1 MVRSLLSDA
10 TQDDTPV
17 RMEKHMSQALTRVF
31 RRTAGVACV
40 AGAVTAAGCAPQMST
55 QQEQQIGA
63 QYSQQIN
70 RQMPMLNDQATTSY
84 VNQIGSQLAA
94 IADPRGIRYTFY
106 VVNSDVVNA
115 FALPGGY
122 IYVNRGLIER
132 ADNLSEFAGVL
143 AHEIG
148 HVAERHSVEQ
158 LQRAQNANMGLA
170 VLYGVLLGRNPSG
183 VEQTAVNV
191 GGGAIFAGYG
201 RDAEREA
208 DRVGVAYMVRAGYNP
223 NGMATFFEEL
233 LEMQRRQPSRVEQ
246 WFSTHPTTQ
255 ERVNNTRAIIAQTP
269 GAQSASL
276 TTDTRAFQNFRSRVT
291 SLPAPPDRRR

>member
-1 MVRSLLSDA
+1 
-10 TQDDTPV
+10 
-17 RMEKHMSQALTRVF
+17 MSQALRRVF
-31 RRTAGVACV
+31 RRTAAVACLCG
-40 AGAVTAAGCAPQMST
+40 AGAAAGCAPQVST

-70 RQMPMLNDQATTSY
+70 RQMPMLNDQATLNY

-94 IADPRGIRYTFY
+94 IADPRGIRYHFY

-122 IYVNRGLIER
+122 VYLNRGLIER
-132 ADNLSEFAGVL
+132 ADNVSELAGVL

-148 HVAERHSVEQ
+148 HVAERHSIEQ
-158 LQRAQNANMGLA
+158 LQRAQNANLGLN
-170 VLYGVLLGRNPSG
+170 VLYGVLLGRTPSG
-183 VEQTAVNV
+183 VEQAGIQV
-191 GGGAIFAGYG
+191 GGSAVFAGYG

-208 DRVGVAYMVRAGYNP
+208 DRVGIAYMVRANYNP
-223 NGMATFFEEL
+223 NGMASFFEEL

-255 ERVNNTRAIIAQTP
+255 ERVNNTRAIIAATP
-269 GAQSASL
+269 GAQNARL
-276 TTDTRAFQNFRSRVT
+276 VTDTRAFQNFRSRVT

>member
-1 MVRSLLSDA
+1 
-10 TQDDTPV
+10 
-17 RMEKHMSQALTRVF
+17 MSQALTRTF
-31 RRTAGVACV
+31 RRFAVVGCLSG
-40 AGAVTAAGCAPQMST
+40 AGAAAGCAPAVST
-55 QQEQQIGA
+55 QQEVQIGA
-63 QYSQQIN
+63 DYSRQIN
-70 RQMPMLNDQATTSY
+70 QQLPMLNDRATLNY
-84 VNQIGSQLAA
+84 VNQIGQQLAS
-94 IADPRGIRYTFY
+94 IADPRGIRYNFY

-122 IYVNRGLIER
+122 VYVNRGLIER

-148 HVAERHSVEQ
+148 HVAERHSIEQ
-158 LQRAQNANMGLA
+158 LQRAQNANLGLN

-183 VEQTAVNV
+183 VEQAAVQV
-191 GGGAIFAGYG
+191 GGGAVFAGYG

-233 LEMQRRQPSRVEQ
+233 LSMQQRQPSRVEQ

-269 GAQSASL
+269 GANNARLAMDS
-276 TTDTRAFQNFRSRVT
+276 RAFQNFRQRVA
-291 SLPAPPDRRR
+291 SLPAPADRGR